1 MKNQQVSVVINN
13 ANIDLTIR
21 KPSDFKPRCRKGYK
35 LVHERQI
42 NGVAP
47 TADSTHRILGRGY
60 FWTEK
65 GTKELCYVIEVPIN
79 EAEPLNKMF
88 ENEKA
93 ENRRAHR
100 CKIWNKKRTKKI
112 MCPFTNTCSKCPF
125 AAHPEEIFPSEA
137 EEHQEL
143 SFDEVNEDKLS
154 VSADSFGS
162 AEHTEHNIQMAEMM
176 AKLESLE
183 NKTLYIIASML
194 NQEHEIKVIRNRLK
208 DIQNQLH
215 IDDERMEAYAYEYS
229 IYYRNYIG

>member
-1 MKNQQVSVVINN
+1 MKAQQSSVAINN

-21 KPSDFKPRCRKGYK
+21 KPRDFKPRKGYK
-35 LVHERQI
+35 LVHMKYSSDLTS
-42 NGVAP
+42 

-65 GTKELCYVIEVPIN
+65 GIKELCYVIEVPVN

-93 ENRRAHR
+93 EYRRAHR

-125 AAHPEEIFPSEA
+125 AEHPEEIFPSEA

-143 SFDEVNEDKLS
+143 SFDEVNEDKLY
-154 VSADSFGS
+154 ADPETFGS
-162 AEHTEHNIQMAEMM
+162 EEHMNLGIEMEEMM
-176 AKLESLE
+176 AKLRSLE
-183 NKTLYIIASML
+183 DKTLYIIATML
-194 NQEHEIKVIRNRLK
+194 NQEHEIKVIQDRLK
-208 DIQNQLH
+208 EIQSKYH
-215 IDDERMEAYAYEYS
+215 IDDERMEAYTTEY
-229 IYYRNYIG
+229 ITYYRSYID

>member
-1 MKNQQVSVVINN
+1 MKNQQAAQAINN

-21 KPSDFKPRCRKGYK
+21 KPSDFKPRKGYK

-65 GTKELCYVIEVPIN
+65 GTKELCYVIEVPTN

-93 ENRRAHR
+93 KYRRAHR
-100 CKIWNKKRTKKI
+100 CKISNKKHTKKI

-125 AAHPEEIFPSEA
+125 AEHPEEIFPSEA

-143 SFDEVNEDKLS
+143 SFDEVNEDRLS
-154 VSADSFGS
+154 VSADTFGS
-162 AEHTEHNIQMAEMM
+162 EKNILQNLEIQEMM
-176 AKLESLE
+176 NAIRSL
-183 NKTLYIIASML
+183 
-194 NQEHEIKVIRNRLK
+194 
-208 DIQNQLH
+208 
-215 IDDERMEAYAYEYS
+215 DDPSLFKFVFLLRQGYEYDE
-229 IYYRNYIG
+229 IMQELGIDINGIKDYYVRYIDYKRKFLDE

>member
-1 MKNQQVSVVINN
+1 MKKQQADKAISN
-13 ANIDLTIR
+13 ASQNLTI
-21 KPSDFKPRCRKGYK
+21 KKISDFKARKGFKIVQVKY
-35 LVHERQI
+35 I
-42 NGVAP
+42 PGVSIV
-47 TADSTHRILGRGY
+47 TGENQRILGRGY
-60 FWTEK
+60 FWNEH
-65 GTKELCYVIEVPIN
+65 GERELCYALEIPAD
-79 EAEPLNKMF
+79 EATPLNRMF

-93 ENRRAHR
+93 KYRRSHR

-112 MCPFTNTCSKCPF
+112 MCPYTNTCSKCPY
-125 AAHPEEIFPSEA
+125 ADKPEEKFPSEA

-154 VSADSFGS
+154 ISADSSGS
-162 AEHTEHNIQMAEMM
+162 TEHTEYNMQMEEMM

>member
-21 KPSDFKPRCRKGYK
+21 KPSDFKPRKGYK
-35 LVHERQI
+35 LVHERFI

-47 TADSTHRILGRGY
+47 TADPTHRILGRGY

-65 GTKELCYVIEVPIN
+65 GTKELCYVIEVPAN

-93 ENRRAHR
+93 KYRRTHR
-100 CKIWNKKRTKKI
+100 CKIWNDKHTKKKI
-112 MCPFTNTCSKCPF
+112 CPFTNTCSNCPF
-125 AAHPEEIFPSEA
+125 AEHPEEIFPSEA

-143 SFDEVNEDKLS
+143 SFNEVNEDRLS
-154 VSADSFGS
+154 VSADRFGS
-162 AEHTEHNIQMAEMM
+162 AEHTEHNIQMEEMM
-176 AKLESLE
+176 SKLKSLKD
-183 NKTLYIIASML
+183 KTLYIIASVL
-194 NQEHEIKVIRNRLK
+194 NQEHEIKVIRERLK

-215 IDDERMEAYAYEYS
+215 INDECLEDYARKYI
-229 IYYRNYIG
+229 IYYHKYIG

>member
-1 MKNQQVSVVINN
+1 MKNQHATQAINN

-21 KPSDFKPRCRKGYK
+21 KPSDFKPRKGYK
-35 LVHERQI
+35 LVHERHI

-65 GTKELCYVIEVPIN
+65 GIKELCYVIEVPTN
-79 EAEPLNKMF
+79 EAEPLNKIF

-93 ENRRAHR
+93 EYRRAHR
-100 CKIWNKKRTKKI
+100 CKIWNKKHTKKI
-112 MCPFTNTCSKCPF
+112 MCPFTNTCSKCPY
-125 AAHPEEIFPSEA
+125 ADKPDEKFPSEA

-162 AEHTEHNIQMAEMM
+162 AEHTEHNIQMEEMM
-176 AKLESLE
+176 SKLKSL
-183 NKTLYIIASML
+183 NDKTLYIIASML
-194 NQEHEIKVIRNRLK
+194 NQEHEIKVIRERLK
-208 DIQNQLH
+208 GIQNQLH
-215 IDDERMEAYAYEYS
+215 INDECLEDYAYKYT
-229 IYYRNYIG
+229 IYYHKYIG